1 MEQHDRETPVTPEQR
16 ALIEEAMRLAVEQTL
31 MAGNSITKEHRLN
44 ACRAVERRL
53 YGLPHLYARIRRDRE
68 RLQALEGAGAADPVS
83 MRIRQGASAKLAA
96 DESEAAELAEALSAV
111 RGDYYY
117 RALMRRYFHCD
128 NDDDIAERLHCDAST
143 VRRNRIRLLEA
154 LALRLGMQ

>member
-53 YGLPHLYARIRRDRE
+53 YGLPHLYARIRRGRS
-68 RLQALEGAGAADPVS
+68 LCYHAG
-83 MRIRQGASAKLAA
+83 SAKRPAPLGLIRP
-96 DESEAAELAEALSAV
+96 EAWHGGFSPSIPAEISCQDPLIFALKGCETS
-111 RGDYYY
+111 RISF
-117 RALMRRYFHCD
+117 AL
-128 NDDDIAERLHCDAST
+128 NLT
-143 VRRNRIRLLEA
+143 
-154 LALRLGMQ
+154 